1 MFFNKNKIYP
11 FDTYV
16 VFERCTNTKLI
27 FVLILMK
34 EKKIV
39 RVVISKSK
47 LSVMH
52 FGASIWKNYI
62 NNIVLDNLYICYY
75 FFISQ

>member
-34 EKKIV
+34 EKKNCTCSHIKIQIV
-39 RVVISKSK
+39 SYAFWGINLEK
-47 LSVMH
+47 L
-52 FGASIWKNYI
+52 Y
-62 NNIVLDNLYICYY
+62 
-75 FFISQ
+75 Q